1 MPSGGPG
8 RGRSAAATGR
18 VSRRREHTLLS
29 VPVRMRNLQG
39 LRPDRHLVRAPGRRG
54 RGGGTA
60 RLVIPDGKTKDGEP
74 LEFPLPPALL
84 RLLDLYLGR
93 HRHLLRGK
101 DEGWLFPGEKGGPKH
116 AVSLAGQIKR
126 AVRHQAGLEVHPHLF
141 RHIAAKLLL

>member
-1 MPSGGPG
+1 MPGSWTTPG
-8 RGRSAAATGR
+8 AWRSLAGADASAADAGPTGTWLLATNRHRTSTG
-18 VSRRREHTLLS
+18 TL
-29 VPVRMRNLQG
+29 PVRIWRW
-39 LRPDRHLVRAPGRRG
+39 
-54 RGGGTA
+54 
-60 RLVIPDGKTKDGEP
+60 GEP

-126 AVRHQAGLEVHPHLF
+126 AVRHRAGLEVHPHLF